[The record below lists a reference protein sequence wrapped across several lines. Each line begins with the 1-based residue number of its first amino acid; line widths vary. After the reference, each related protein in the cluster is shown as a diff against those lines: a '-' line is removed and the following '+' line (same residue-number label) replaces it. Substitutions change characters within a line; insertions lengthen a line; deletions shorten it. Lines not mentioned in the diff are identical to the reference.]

1 MKTNKKLKITT
12 FIIILL
18 TLFITFKIYSFCTP
32 QTIIDLGYVFYDTNP
47 EIDGYKL
54 VENKIVVVYANNE
67 IYNKNGVVK
76 NSDSQKRIDRIDN
89 NKCWSIKIYIDD
101 NEIPYKEIIMTD
113 EEFWSFDNAH
123 YYIYTGGCINS
134 DSIEI
139 YNNEYEI
146 YFNDVEINKSITV
159 CYKSGDSIDG
169 DNRNEIFRV
178 YIPCHTKNNEVIID
192 GAKSYLEKEY
202 V

>member
-1 MKTNKKLKITT
+1 MKANKKLRITT

-18 TLFITFKIYSFCTP
+18 TIFIFFKLHSFATCATKGDVYY
-32 QTIIDLGYVFYDTNP
+32 IFYDTNP

-54 VENKIVVVYANNE
+54 VENKIVVAYANNG
-67 IYNKNGVVK
+67 IYNENGVVR
-76 NSDSQKRIDRIDN
+76 DQYYIDRIDN
-89 NKCWSIKIYIDD
+89 NKCWTIKIYIDD
-101 NEIPYKEIIMTD
+101 NEMPYKEIIMTD
-113 EEFWSFDNAH
+113 EEFWSFDNTH

-134 DSIEI
+134 DSIDV
-139 YNNEYEI
+139 YNKKYEI
-146 YFNDVEINKSITV
+146 YFNDVEISKSITV
-159 CYKSGDSIDG
+159 CYKAGDSIDG
-169 DNRNEIFRV
+169 DNRNGIFKV